1 MSLGL
6 ALAALLTGSGCWE
19 EIHYVPKPGGV
30 QTADATT
37 ERPTESPPG
46 TGDVAEAT
54 PPEPTAVEPA
64 TAAPPAAANP
74 LVEEAETPQPPEA
87 DALFSPEGSKEITAE
102 VPEQSDVPTAGA
114 APGEDL
120 ILPTPEGLAA
130 DLEQAGESEGEG
142 AGGELRP
149 AQSSQT
155 PSPAA
160 TAEERRFV
168 WEAASK
174 WSLAAA
180 ISAKGMNADR
190 YQSILDEAVV
200 AAAKVDVA
208 LPPLPST
215 TDAGELEATVIE
227 GLRGES
233 AVALTNAIANRF
245 GADEAAVADLAIRSH
260 LLLLTYSPRS
270 GDALLQAEALRRA
283 AEASGL
289 PAETWTPLVKLLD
302 ERAPFV
308 DVRQAVFAQD
318 KRIESALAPSSGGT
332 P

>member
-19 EIHYVPKPGGV
+19 EIHYVPKPAGV
-30 QTADATT
+30 QTADTTT
-37 ERPTESPPG
+37 ELPAEGPPG
-46 TGDVAEAT
+46 TGDVAEAI
-54 PPEPTAVEPA
+54 PLEPTAVEPA
-64 TAAPPAAANP
+64 AAAPPAADSR
-74 LVEEAETPQPPEA
+74 VEEAETPQPPEA
-87 DALFSPEGSKEITAE
+87 DELFSPEGSTEIAE
-102 VPEQSDVPTAGA
+102 EEHGAPSAEA
-114 APGEDL
+114 APGEGS

-130 DLEQAGESEGEG
+130 DLEQAGKSE
-142 AGGELRP
+142 AGGGLRP

-155 PSPAA
+155 PRLAA

-180 ISAKGMNADR
+180 ISAKGMNAGR
-190 YQSILDEAVV
+190 YQSILGEAVA
-200 AAAKVDVA
+200 AAAKVDVE

-215 TDAGELEATVIE
+215 TDGVELEATVIE

-233 AVALTNAIANRF
+233 AVALTNALALRF
-245 GADEAAVADLAIRSH
+245 GAAEAAIADLAIRSH

-308 DVRQAVFAQD
+308 DVRQAVFEQNR
-318 KRIESALAPSSGGT
+318 RIEKHLEQ
-332 P
+332 